1 MRAYTSIEQL
11 VARVRSR
18 DHQLMLAA
26 RGHTEP
32 RDDRPD
38 GYPRGGDGTGRASGH
53 GDPTGAAVEQ
63 RNLQSDRLSEHA
75 NEAISAVFEALRAL
89 TAADAAA
96 TKALDPPKIAEPEQR
111 PPEAIWCVSC
121 ARPFPKELAKEHPAR
136 KVGEAIAFEPR
147 TSATKRSRTDLC
159 NWCLDEWEASSEKV
173 LSRSIDIRLVI
184 WRADHPGRY
193 VTTRVRSDVLEP
205 KKHSQVS

>member
-1 MRAYTSIEQL
+1 
-11 VARVRSR
+11 
-18 DHQLMLAA
+18 
-26 RGHTEP
+26 
-32 RDDRPD
+32 
-38 GYPRGGDGTGRASGH
+38 
-53 GDPTGAAVEQ
+53 
-63 RNLQSDRLSEHA
+63 
-75 NEAISAVFEALRAL
+75 VFEALRAL

-96 TKALDPPKIAEPEQR
+96 TKALEPPKIAEPEQR

-147 TSATKRSRTDLC
+147 TSFTKRSRTDLC

-193 VTTRVRSDVLEP
+193 VTDTRPLRSSRTEKALAGVVTCRDTPTRHRNLL
-205 KKHSQVS
+205 